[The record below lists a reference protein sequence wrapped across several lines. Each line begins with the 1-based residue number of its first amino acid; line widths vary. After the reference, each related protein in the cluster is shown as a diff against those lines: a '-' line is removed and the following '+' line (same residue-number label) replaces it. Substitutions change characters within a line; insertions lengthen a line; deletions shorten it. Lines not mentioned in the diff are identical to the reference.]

1 MLFTTTTFIFYFL
14 PTCLF
19 VYYLFLRKNRIAQN
33 TFLFAMSI
41 LFYAWGEP
49 WFVLMMLLSIV
60 SNWFFAMK
68 IDQQSDNKKRRN
80 IMILMLVCNFGI
92 MFIFKYLNF
101 TIFSMN
107 SLLDFTIP
115 QTHIVL
121 PIGISFFTFQ
131 AVSYVLDVYR
141 RHTPVQKKLMYVGFY
156 VSFFPQLIAGPI
168 VRYETIAYEIENR
181 IENIPDFNYGVRRF
195 MIGLGKKIIIAN
207 NVALVADAAFKAN
220 TQDILGFKMAWLGI
234 IAYTLQIYFDFS
246 GYSDMAI
253 GMGKMFGFHFLE
265 NFNFPYLARSVSDFW
280 RRWHI
285 SLSTWF
291 RDYVYF
297 PLGGSRVKSSVR
309 LVFNLFV
316 VWFLTGLWHGANWTF
331 IVWGVMYFIL
341 IALEKVTGYAD
352 KLGFF
357 GHFYTMA
364 FVMIGWIIFRAETLT
379 LAMHYFEMLFR
390 FNSAADQAFLIYFSE
405 FKAFI
410 LLGIAVSLN
419 IPQKAFQLLKLKDGK
434 LRETLIQLSYA
445 ILFLICIT
453 YIVKGS
459 YNPFIYFNF

>member
-19 VYYLFLRKNRIAQN
+19 VYYVFLRNKRVAQN
-33 TFLFAMSI
+33 TFLFIMSL

-49 WFVLMMLLSIV
+49 WFVLMMMLSIV
-60 SNWFFAMK
+60 GNWAFAMK
-68 IDQQSDNKKRRN
+68 IDQQTHETKRRN
-80 IMILMLVCNFGI
+80 LMIFMLICNFGI
-92 MFIFKYLNF
+92 MFVFKYLNF

-156 VSFFPQLIAGPI
+156 VAFFPQLIAGPI
-168 VRYETIAYEIENR
+168 VRYETIAHEIENR
-181 IENIPDFNYGVRRF
+181 IETMSDFNVGIKRF
-195 MIGLGKKIIIAN
+195 MVGLGKKILIAN

-220 TQDILGFKMAWLGI
+220 ASDGLGYKMAWLGI

-265 NFNFPYLARSVSDFW
+265 NFNFPYLARSVTDFW

-297 PLGGSRVKSSVR
+297 PLGGSRVNSSFR
-309 LVFNLFV
+309 LVFNLLV

-331 IVWGVMYFIL
+331 IAWGVMYFIL
-341 IALEKVTGYAD
+341 IALEKTTGFAD

-357 GHFYTMA
+357 GHFYTLA
-364 FVMIGWIIFRAETLT
+364 FVMIGWIIFRAETLD
-379 LAMHYFEMLFR
+379 LALHYFEMLFR
-390 FNSAADQAFLIYFSE
+390 FNSASDQAFLIYFSE
-405 FKAFI
+405 FKVFI

-419 IPQKAFQLLKLKDGK
+419 IPQKLFKMIKLNNPIV
-434 LRETLIQLSYA
+434 RETLLQLGYA

>member
-19 VYYLFLRKNRIAQN
+19 VYYVFCRKNRIAQN

-68 IDQQSDNKKRRN
+68 IDQSTSETKRRN

-107 SLLDFTIP
+107 SILDFTIP

-156 VSFFPQLIAGPI
+156 VAFFPQLIAGPI

-181 IENIPDFNYGVRRF
+181 IENIRDFNYGVRRF

-220 TQDILGFKMAWLGI
+220 AQDILGFKMAWLGI

-253 GMGKMFGFHFLE
+253 VMGMLFGFHFLE
-265 NFNFPYLARSVSDFW
+265 NFTFPYRRRCASD
-280 RRWHI
+280 
-285 SLSTWF
+285 S
-291 RDYVYF
+291 
-297 PLGGSRVKSSVR
+297 
-309 LVFNLFV
+309 
-316 VWFLTGLWHGANWTF
+316 
-331 IVWGVMYFIL
+331 
-341 IALEKVTGYAD
+341 
-352 KLGFF
+352 
-357 GHFYTMA
+357 
-364 FVMIGWIIFRAETLT
+364 
-379 LAMHYFEMLFR
+379 
-390 FNSAADQAFLIYFSE
+390 
-405 FKAFI
+405 
-410 LLGIAVSLN
+410 
-419 IPQKAFQLLKLKDGK
+419 
-434 LRETLIQLSYA
+434 
-445 ILFLICIT
+445 
-453 YIVKGS
+453 
-459 YNPFIYFNF
+459 